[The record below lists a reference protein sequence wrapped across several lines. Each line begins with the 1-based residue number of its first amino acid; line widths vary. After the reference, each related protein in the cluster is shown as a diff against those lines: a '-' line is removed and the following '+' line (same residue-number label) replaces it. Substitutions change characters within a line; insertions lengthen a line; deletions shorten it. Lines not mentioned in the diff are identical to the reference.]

1 MPAWLLLVLM
11 VFTVFRLTRLVTTD
25 DFPPVLALRDH
36 LAGGWRPM
44 TEPEWLLLA
53 KPRDAGAPEPFAHR
67 DINKVENRFVVRAAW
82 SPHWLAE
89 LITCPWCTSGWLA
102 GAVTAAT
109 ALTTSLPAPWLAGP
123 AVWGAAALLASWRT
137 GA

>member
-1 MPAWLLLVLM
+1 MPAWLLLILM
-11 VFTVFRLTRLVTTD
+11 VFTVFRLTRLITTD

-44 TEPEWLLLA
+44 TTKEQATGEHGTTRESTSGGPPLVWVQ
-53 KPRDAGAPEPFAHR
+53 RSS
-67 DINKVENRFVVRAAW
+67 W
-82 SPHWLAE
+82 SPFWLGD